1 MRWRE
6 RKGGASL
13 ALRDFRRRVNEPPN
27 ERPCR
32 ANYDLPTTKRL
43 ITMLGLA
50 TAALAFSAAPGLRPR
65 AAVVR
70 APMAPQMGVM
80 DFVNG
85 VKVSCRPPLFLV
97 PSSPR
102 QSIFFSAKLS
112 HILHDFRVRRTR

>member
-1 MRWRE
+1 MSGRAE
-6 RKGGASL
+6 RITTS
-13 ALRDFRRRVNEPPN
+13 D
-27 ERPCR
+27 R
-32 ANYDLPTTKRL
+32 ATTKRL

-70 APMAPQMGVM
+70 APVVPQMGVM

-85 VKVSCRPPLFLV
+85 VKVSRRRPLFLV
-97 PSSPR
+97 ASSPR
-102 QSIFFSAKLS
+102 RTIFFSSKLS